1 MKPELILQSDVLD
14 IVFENKNKEYG
25 AYELRRQYNQRLK
38 KSVVTMA
45 AGVLIFTVLQ
55 SWNMK
60 HKNTVSIFQGLD
72 SVKLVEMH
80 IDKVPPLEKKELPK
94 LVHKENVSVAAYN
107 PPLIVPD
114 DKATNL
120 ISDIKK
126 IDSSLIGS
134 VEKNGNATTDNIGE
148 TTSASN
154 NPDGKGFGT
163 NEAAKAEE
171 SAAPLAVAEVMPQF
185 PGGMEA
191 FIKFLKKNLREPSDL
206 EEAQKLVVVAKF
218 EVDAQGNIVDIN
230 IAKNGR
236 DDLDAEV
243 LRVIRKMPKWK
254 PGMQNGRN
262 VSVYFNLPVTFVAA
276 D

>member
-1 MKPELILQSDVLD
+1 
-14 IVFENKNKEYG
+14 
-25 AYELRRQYNQRLK
+25 
-38 KSVVTMA
+38 
-45 AGVLIFTVLQ
+45 
-55 SWNMK
+55 
-60 HKNTVSIFQGLD
+60 
-72 SVKLVEMH
+72 
-80 IDKVPPLEKKELPK
+80 
-94 LVHKENVSVAAYN
+94 
-107 PPLIVPD
+107 
-114 DKATNL
+114 
-120 ISDIKK
+120 
-126 IDSSLIGS
+126 
-134 VEKNGNATTDNIGE
+134 
-148 TTSASN
+148 
-154 NPDGKGFGT
+154 
-163 NEAAKAEE
+163 
-171 SAAPLAVAEVMPQF
+171 MPQL

-218 EVDAQGNIVDIN
+218 VVDAQGNIVDIN